1 MMNYYHCT
9 ICFFRSRIASKY
21 KSEGEIYDI
30 HDVAESVSEV
40 LRDDG
45 YFKQDKDGDSITF
58 HYLENY
64 LGGEGWDEQ
73 YLTGEA
79 DDDY

>member
-1 MMNYYHCT
+1 MT
-9 ICFFRSRIASKY
+9 
-21 KSEGEIYDI
+21 DI
-30 HDVAESVSEV
+30 
-40 LRDDG
+40 
-45 YFKQDKDGDSITF
+45 FKQDKDGESITF
-58 HYLENY
+58 KYLENY